1 MPRTEVFN
9 RREVLNKAKNIFWL
23 KGYNGTSI
31 QDLVDVTG
39 LNRSSI
45 YNSFGSK
52 MELYLQSLKKYQA
65 DISQLFEKANRQNRN
80 AIETIGLVFLYVL
93 EDILDDTE
101 EKGCMLI
108 NCQTEMG
115 NQDAQ
120 LHGLLGV
127 YQERLAGIF
136 QNWVIRGQ
144 AEGTI
149 RTDEKSELLAYY
161 LVNAYQGLRISGMN
175 TKDAV
180 ILKSIIQDIL
190 KTITR

>member
-1 MPRTEVFN
+1 MPRTVVFN

-65 DISQLFEKANRQNRN
+65 DISQLFEKANGQNRN

-144 AEGTI
+144 VEGTI
-149 RTDEKSELLAYY
+149 RTDEKSELLACY

-175 TKDAV
+175 TKDAF
-180 ILKSIIQDIL
+180 ILKSIIQNIL

>member
-52 MELYLQSLKKYQA
+52 MELYLQSLKRYQA
-65 DISQLFEKANRQNRN
+65 DISELFEKANRQNRN

-180 ILKSIIQDIL
+180 ILKSIIQNIL
-190 KTITR
+190 KPITC

>member
-9 RREVLNKAKNIFWL
+9 RREVLNKAKDIFWL
-23 KGYNGTSI
+23 KGYNGTSM

-65 DISQLFEKANRQNRN
+65 DISELFEKANRQNRN

-93 EDILDDTE
+93 KDILDDTE

-180 ILKSIIQDIL
+180 ILKSIIQNIL
-190 KTITR
+190 KTITH

>member
-31 QDLVDVTG
+31 QDLVDVTD